1 MFERFNL
8 LIGIKSN
15 NQFKDYIQSVCIT
28 MESFDVVDLIENNPI
43 SKLTATYQNKL
54 LTKIKAK
61 FNESE
66 QQLFVASFYGFLN
79 YDPNNDFV
87 IDLDDVWKWLDFS
100 TKQKSKMLLE
110 AQFVKDTDYII
121 LLNLQVKQSDHTRGG
136 HNKEIFMLN
145 IATFKKFCLKAGTKK
160 ADAIHDYYIKL
171 EGLLHEVVQEES
183 VELKL
188 QLEQKQIQLEKS
200 EKTTEKIREKTLLE
214 QFGRNTQCVYYGS
227 IDNLSDNNENLIKFG
242 NSNNLV
248 NRVAQ
253 HRETYTNFR
262 LLNAFKVDNKLQV
275 ENEMKE
281 HPLFSERQRTITIK
295 SKNYVE
301 LLSMTDLTF
310 TILDKTIR
318 DIILSNECNPENFKK
333 LMEENKRLKALIKE
347 HDNFNHRNEL
357 VLLRDEN
364 KKLKSQNLRIIKKYK
379 SNSLSITNDSDSDS
393 DFPLSQPHS
402 VNVSHQEL
410 LDYAIVVNQIIT
422 KRRDRHDDGFFHI
435 DGLLYPI
442 LEGTRNEVWE
452 GKAYQT
458 AGGLI
463 KTDFVINQHGK
474 IVSKSKSIDG
484 IINNKLEAVNLR
496 RRKPSCISGDS
507 VSIL

>member
-1 MFERFNL
+1 
-8 LIGIKSN
+8 
-15 NQFKDYIQSVCIT
+15 

-43 SKLTATYQNKL
+43 TKLSSTYQNKL
-54 LTKIKAK
+54 LTKIKTK
-61 FNESE
+61 FTESE
-66 QQLFVASFYGFLN
+66 QQLFVASFYGFLK

-145 IATFKKFCLKAGTKK
+145 VSTFKKFCLKAGTKK
-160 ADAIHDYYIKL
+160 ADSIHDYYIKL
-171 EGLLHEVVQEES
+171 EGLLHEVVQDDS
-183 VELKL
+183 AELKL
-188 QLEQKQIQLEKS
+188 QLEQNQIHLDKS

-214 QFGRNTQCVYYGS
+214 HFGRNTQCVYYGS
-227 IDNLSDNNENLIKFG
+227 IDNLSDTNEKLIKFG
-242 NSNNLV
+242 NSNNLAG
-248 NRVAQ
+248 RVAQ

-301 LLSMTDLTF
+301 LLSMNDLTF
-310 TILDKTIR
+310 TIIDKTIR
-318 DIILSNECNPENFKK
+318 DIILSNECNPDNFKK

-347 HDNFNHRNEL
+347 HDNFNHMNEL

-379 SNSLSITNDSDSDS
+379 SNSLSITHDSDPDSDS
-393 DFPLSQPHS
+393 PHS
-402 VNVSHQEL
+402 VHVGHQEL
-410 LDYAIVVNQIIT
+410 LDYAIVVNQIRT
-422 KRRDRHDDGFFHI
+422 KRRDRAADGFFHI

-463 KTDFVINQHGK
+463 TPLNI
-474 IVSKSKSIDG
+474 
-484 IINNKLEAVNLR
+484 
-496 RRKPSCISGDS
+496 
-507 VSIL
+507 

>member
-1 MFERFNL
+1 
-8 LIGIKSN
+8 
-15 NQFKDYIQSVCIT
+15 
-28 MESFDVVDLIENNPI
+28 MESFAVVDLIENNPI
-43 SKLTATYQNKL
+43 TKLSSTYQNKL
-54 LTKIKAK
+54 LTKIKEK

-66 QQLFVASFYGFLN
+66 QQLFVASFYGFLK

-87 IDLDDVWKWLDFS
+87 IDLDDVWKWVGFS
-100 TKQKSKMLLE
+100 NKAHSKYLLE
-110 AQFVKDTDYII
+110 KHFVIDKDYK
-121 LLNLQVKQSDHTRGG
+121 LLLTKPGKQSDHTRGG
-136 HNKEIFMLN
+136 HNKEIFMLTVS
-145 IATFKKFCLKAGTKK
+145 TFKKFCLKAGTKK
-160 ADAIHDYYIKL
+160 ADAIHEYYIKL

-183 VELKL
+183 TELKL
-188 QLEQKQIQLEKS
+188 QLEQNQLQLEQNQIQLDKS
-200 EKTTEKIREKTLLE
+200 EKTAEKIREKTLLE

-227 IDNLSDNNENLIKFG
+227 IDNPSDTNETLIKFG
-242 NSNNLV
+242 NSNNLAG
-248 NRVAQ
+248 RVAQ

-262 LLNAFKVDNKLQV
+262 LLNAFKVDNKTQI

-301 LLSMTDLTF
+301 LLSMNGLTF

-318 DIILSNECNPENFKK
+318 EIILSNECNPENFKK

-379 SNSLSITNDSDSDS
+379 KWKSDSPYFSDS
-393 DFPLSQPHS
+393 ESDYDYQPTPAS
-402 VNVSHQEL
+402 SINNEL
-410 LDYAIVVNQIIT
+410 HNYGFVIQQIQT
-422 KRRDRHDDGFFHI
+422 KRRDRAADGFFHI
-435 DGLLYPI
+435 DGIPYEL
-442 LEGTRNEVWE
+442 LEGTRTDVWN

-463 KTDFVINQHGK
+463 KTDLLINKNGK

-484 IINNKLEAVNLR
+484 IINNNLDAVNQLR
-496 RRKPSCISGDS
+496 KIPRITSES
-507 VSIL
+507 L

>member
-1 MFERFNL
+1 
-8 LIGIKSN
+8 
-15 NQFKDYIQSVCIT
+15 
-28 MESFDVVDLIENNPI
+28 
-43 SKLTATYQNKL
+43 L

-61 FNESE
+61 FTESE
-66 QQLFVASFYGFLN
+66 QQLFVASFYGFLK

-87 IDLDDVWKWLDFS
+87 IDLDDVWKWVGFA
-100 TKQKSKMLLE
+100 QKVKATVLLE
-110 AQFVKDTDYII
+110 KHFIIDNDYKKS
-121 LLNLQVKQSDHTRGG
+121 LYQPGKQSDHTRGG

-145 IATFKKFCLKAGTKK
+145 VSTFKKFCLKAGTKK
-160 ADAIHDYYIKL
+160 ADSIHDYYIKL
-171 EGLLHEVVQEES
+171 ESLLHEVVQEES
-183 VELKL
+183 AELKL
-188 QLEQKQIQLEKS
+188 QLEQNQLQLDKS
-200 EKTTEKIREKTLLE
+200 EKTAEKIREKTLLE
-214 QFGRNTQCVYYGS
+214 HFGRNTQCVYYGS
-227 IDNLSDNNENLIKFG
+227 IDNLSDTNEKLIKFG
-242 NSNNLV
+242 NSNNLAG
-248 NRVAQ
+248 RVAQ

-301 LLSMTDLTF
+301 LLSMNDLTF

-318 DIILSNECNPENFKK
+318 DIILSNECNPDNFKK

-347 HDNFNHRNEL
+347 HDNFNHMNEL
-357 VLLRDEN
+357 ILLRDEN

-379 SNSLSITNDSDSDS
+379 SNSLSITHDSDPDSDSDS
-393 DFPLSQPHS
+393 PHS
-402 VNVSHQEL
+402 VHVGHQEL
-410 LDYAIVVNQIIT
+410 LDYAIVVNQIRT
-422 KRRDRHDDGFFHI
+422 KRRDRAADGFFHI

-484 IINNKLEAVNLR
+484 IINNNFDAVNLR
-496 RRKPSCISGDS
+496 RRSRIITDSGPT
-507 VSIL
+507 I

>member
-1 MFERFNL
+1 
-8 LIGIKSN
+8 
-15 NQFKDYIQSVCIT
+15 

-43 SKLTATYQNKL
+43 TKLSSTYQNKL

-61 FNESE
+61 FTETE

-79 YDPNNDFV
+79 YDPDNDFV
-87 IDLDDVWKWLDFS
+87 IDLDDVWKWVGFA
-100 TKQKSKMLLE
+100 QKVKATVLLE
-110 AQFVKDTDYII
+110 KHFIIDKDYKKS
-121 LLNLQVKQSDHTRGG
+121 LYQPGKQSDHTRGG

-145 IATFKKFCLKAGTKK
+145 VSTFKRFCLKAGTKK

-183 VELKL
+183 TELKT
-188 QLEQKQIQLEKS
+188 QLEQKTILLDKS
-200 EKTTEKIREKTLLE
+200 EKTAEKIREKTLLE

-227 IDNLSDNNENLIKFG
+227 IDNLSDTNERLLKFG
-242 NSNNLV
+242 NSNNLAG
-248 NRVAQ
+248 RVSQ

-295 SKNYVE
+295 SKNYIE
-301 LLSMTDLTF
+301 LLSMNGLTF

-318 DIILSNECNPENFKK
+318 DIILSNECNPDNFKK

-347 HDNFNHRNEL
+347 HDNFNHMNEL

-379 SNSLSITNDSDSDS
+379 KWKSDSPYISDS
-393 DFPLSQPHS
+393 ESDYDYQHTPASAI
-402 VNVSHQEL
+402 NNEL
-410 LDYAIVVNQIIT
+410 QNYGILIQNLQI
-422 KRRDRHDDGFFHI
+422 KRRDRAADGFFHI

-496 RRKPSCISGDS
+496 RRPRIIPDSGAT
-507 VSIL
+507 I

>member
-1 MFERFNL
+1 
-8 LIGIKSN
+8 
-15 NQFKDYIQSVCIT
+15 

-87 IDLDDVWKWLDFS
+87 IDLDDVWKWVGFS
-100 TKQKSKMLLE
+100 NKAHSKYLLE
-110 AQFVKDTDYII
+110 KHFVIDKDYK
-121 LLNLQVKQSDHTRGG
+121 LLLTKPSKQSDHTRGG

-183 VELKL
+183 TELKL
-188 QLEQKQIQLEKS
+188 QLEQNQIQLEQNQLQLDKS
-200 EKTTEKIREKTLLE
+200 EKTAEKIREKTLLE

-227 IDNLSDNNENLIKFG
+227 IDNLSDNNEKLIKFG
-242 NSNNLV
+242 NSNNLAG
-248 NRVAQ
+248 RVAQ

-310 TILDKTIR
+310 TIIDKTIR

-347 HDNFNHRNEL
+347 HDNFNHMNEL

-364 KKLKSQNLRIIKKYK
+364 KKLKSQNLSIIKKYK

-393 DFPLSQPHS
+393 PLSQPHS
-402 VNVSHQEL
+402 VLVGHQEL
-410 LDYAIVVNQIIT
+410 LDYAIVLNQIRT

-463 KTDFVINQHGK
+463 KTDFVINQRGK

-496 RRKPSCISGDS
+496 RRKPSSISGDS
-507 VSIL
+507 ASIL

>member
-1 MFERFNL
+1 
-8 LIGIKSN
+8 
-15 NQFKDYIQSVCIT
+15 

-43 SKLTATYQNKL
+43 TKLSSTYKNKL
-54 LTKIKAK
+54 LTKIKTK
-61 FNESE
+61 FTESE
-66 QQLFVASFYGFLN
+66 QQLFVASFYGFLK

-87 IDLDDVWKWLDFS
+87 IDLDDVWKWVGFS
-100 TKQKSKMLLE
+100 NKAHSKHLLE
-110 AQFVKDTDYII
+110 KQFVIDKDYK
-121 LLNLQVKQSDHTRGG
+121 LLLTKPGKQSDHTRGG

-145 IATFKKFCLKAGTKK
+145 VSTFKKFCLKAGTKK

-171 EGLLHEVVQEES
+171 EGLLHEVVQDES
-183 VELKL
+183 AELKL
-188 QLEQKQIQLEKS
+188 QLEQNQLQLDKS
-200 EKTTEKIREKTLLE
+200 EKTAEKIREKTLLE

-227 IDNLSDNNENLIKFG
+227 IDNLSDTNEKLIKFG
-242 NSNNLV
+242 NSNNLAG
-248 NRVAQ
+248 RVAQ

-301 LLSMTDLTF
+301 LLSMNDLTF

-318 DIILSNECNPENFKK
+318 DIILSNECNPDNFKK

-347 HDNFNHRNEL
+347 HDNFNHMNEL
-357 VLLRDEN
+357 ILLRDEN

-379 SNSLSITNDSDSDS
+379 SNSLSITHDSDPDSDSDS
-393 DFPLSQPHS
+393 PHS
-402 VNVSHQEL
+402 VHVGHQEL
-410 LDYAIVVNQIIT
+410 LDYAIVVNQIRT
-422 KRRDRHDDGFFHI
+422 KRRDRAADGFFHI

-484 IINNKLEAVNLR
+484 IINNNFDAVNLR
-496 RRKPSCISGDS
+496 RRPRIIPDSG
-507 VSIL
+507 VTI

>member
-1 MFERFNL
+1 
-8 LIGIKSN
+8 
-15 NQFKDYIQSVCIT
+15 

-43 SKLTATYQNKL
+43 TKLSSTYQNKL

-61 FNESE
+61 FTETE

-79 YDPNNDFV
+79 YDPDNDFV
-87 IDLDDVWKWLDFS
+87 IDLDDVWKWVGFA
-100 TKQKSKMLLE
+100 QKVKATVLLE
-110 AQFVKDTDYII
+110 KHFIIDKDYKKS
-121 LLNLQVKQSDHTRGG
+121 LYQPGKQSDHTRGG

-145 IATFKKFCLKAGTKK
+145 VSTFKRFCLKAGTKK

-171 EGLLHEVVQEES
+171 EGLLHEVVQDES
-183 VELKL
+183 AELKL
-188 QLEQKQIQLEKS
+188 QLEQNQIQLDKS
-200 EKTTEKIREKTLLE
+200 EKTAEKIREKTLLE

-227 IDNLSDNNENLIKFG
+227 IDNLSDTNERLLKFG
-242 NSNNLV
+242 NSNNLAG
-248 NRVAQ
+248 RVSQ

-295 SKNYVE
+295 SKNYIE
-301 LLSMTDLTF
+301 LLSMNGLTF

-318 DIILSNECNPENFKK
+318 DIILSNECNPDNFKK

-347 HDNFNHRNEL
+347 HDNFNHMNEL

-379 SNSLSITNDSDSDS
+379 KWKSDSPYISDS
-393 DFPLSQPHS
+393 ESDYDYQHTPASAI
-402 VNVSHQEL
+402 NNEL
-410 LDYAIVVNQIIT
+410 QNYGILIQNLQI
-422 KRRDRHDDGFFHI
+422 KRRDRAADGFFHI

-496 RRKPSCISGDS
+496 RRPRIIPDSGAT
-507 VSIL
+507 I

>member
-1 MFERFNL
+1 
-8 LIGIKSN
+8 
-15 NQFKDYIQSVCIT
+15 

-43 SKLTATYQNKL
+43 TKLSSTYQNKL
-54 LTKIKAK
+54 LTKIKTK
-61 FNESE
+61 FTESE
-66 QQLFVASFYGFLN
+66 QQLFVASFYGFLK

-121 LLNLQVKQSDHTRGG
+121 LLNRQVKQSDHTRGG

-145 IATFKKFCLKAGTKK
+145 VSTFKKFCLKAGTKK
-160 ADAIHDYYIKL
+160 ADSIHDYYIKL
-171 EGLLHEVVQEES
+171 EGLLHEVVQDES
-183 VELKL
+183 AELKL
-188 QLEQKQIQLEKS
+188 QLEQNQIQLDKS
-200 EKTTEKIREKTLLE
+200 EKTAQKIREKTLLE

-227 IDNLSDNNENLIKFG
+227 IDNLSDTNEKLIKFG
-242 NSNNLV
+242 NSNNLAG
-248 NRVAQ
+248 RVAQ

-301 LLSMTDLTF
+301 LLSMNDLTF

-318 DIILSNECNPENFKK
+318 DIILSNECNPDNFKK

-347 HDNFNHRNEL
+347 HDNFNHMNEL
-357 VLLRDEN
+357 ILLRDEN

-379 SNSLSITNDSDSDS
+379 SNSLSITHDSDPDSDSDS
-393 DFPLSQPHS
+393 DSPHS
-402 VNVSHQEL
+402 VHVGHQEL
-410 LDYAIVVNQIIT
+410 LDYAIVVNQIRT
-422 KRRDRHDDGFFHI
+422 KRRDRAADGFFHI

-484 IINNKLEAVNLR
+484 IINNNFDAVNLR
-496 RRKPSCISGDS
+496 RRSRIITDSGPT
-507 VSIL
+507 I